1 MIYIVKKHEPKE
13 LKEYRESESS
23 TGVRPT
29 YDSRVATCMSMFC
42 QSWWKNREDCAHTVC
57 AEFPKPTKKQ
67 EVH

>member
-29 YDSRVATCMSMFC
+29 YDSMSSDLHEYVLSKLVEEQGGLCAYCM
-42 QSWWKNREDCAHTVC
+42 
-57 AEFPKPTKKQ
+57 
-67 EVH
+67 

>member
-29 YDSRVATCMSMFC
+29 YDSMSVKVGGRTGRTVRILYV
-42 QSWWKNREDCAHTVC
+42 QNSRNRQKNR
-57 AEFPKPTKKQ
+57 KYI
-67 EVH
+67 EVYD